1 MPYLLKVS
9 TDTPR
14 GGFGN
19 YAKIGLL
26 EVEPGTTHVAMISQR
41 ATGVIRVVETWPGLF
56 RGKTDACAFSVALE
70 EAKILCDRLNKEE
83 VTHV

>member
-1 MPYLLKVS
+1 MLKIS

-14 GGFGN
+14 GGYGN

-26 EVEPGTTHVAMISQR
+26 EVEPGTTHVSMISDR
-41 ATGVIRVVETWPGLF
+41 AKGVIRVVATWPGLY

-70 EAKILCDRLNKEE
+70 EARLLCDRLNEEE
-83 VTHV
+83 VTRV

>member
-1 MPYLLKVS
+1 MPSMLKIS

-14 GGFGN
+14 GGYGN

-26 EVEPGTTHVAMISQR
+26 EVEPGTTHVSMISER
-41 ATGVIRVVETWPGLF
+41 AKGVIRVVETWPGLF

-70 EAKILCDRLNKEE
+70 EAKILCDRLNDEE

>member
-1 MPYLLKVS
+1 MPYMLKIS

-14 GGFGN
+14 GGYGN

-26 EVEPGTTHVAMISQR
+26 EVEPGTTHVSMISER
-41 ATGVIRVVETWPGLF
+41 AKGVIRGVETWPGLF

-70 EAKILCDRLNKEE
+70 EAKILCDRLNDEE